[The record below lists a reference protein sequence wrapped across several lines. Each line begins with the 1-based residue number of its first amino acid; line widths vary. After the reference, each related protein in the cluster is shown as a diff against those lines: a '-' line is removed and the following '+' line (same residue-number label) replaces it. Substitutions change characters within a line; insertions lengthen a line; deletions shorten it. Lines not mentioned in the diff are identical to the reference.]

1 MKNYWFDQL
10 FLLKAWLANDNSIFS
25 CESAGSSDTTLRIM
39 MPNYVFPVLENEWHY
54 INDNITHK
62 INVITNARTVIN
74 YKITNNKNQ
83 NINIIL

>member
-1 MKNYWFDQL
+1 
-10 FLLKAWLANDNSIFS
+10 
-25 CESAGSSDTTLRIM
+25 

-83 NINIIL
+83 NINNIL